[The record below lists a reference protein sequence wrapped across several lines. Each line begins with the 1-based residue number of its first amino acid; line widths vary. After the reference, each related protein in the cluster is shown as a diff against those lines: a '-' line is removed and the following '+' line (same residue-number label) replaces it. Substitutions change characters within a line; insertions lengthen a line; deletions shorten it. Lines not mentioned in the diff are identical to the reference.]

1 MNTLLGICSQKF
13 RKQNM
18 KGCYKA
24 KIKRLP
30 EKEQSHI
37 SYVTGISKSMVK
49 PFDFSITKGMTYD
62 INMMNFNEMLRKAA
76 RVEWFER

>member
-1 MNTLLGICSQKF
+1 M
-13 RKQNM
+13 M
-18 KGCYKA
+18 
-24 KIKRLP
+24 
-30 EKEQSHI
+30 
-37 SYVTGISKSMVK
+37 K